1 MAPEGAGGG
10 KLAEFVS
17 HHILGDVNR
26 HMFAAVVHGDGMA
39 DTIREARLQV
49 LRIRFSPALFIS

>member
-1 MAPEGAGGG
+1 MAPEGTGGG

-26 HMFAAVVHGDGMA
+26 HMFAAVV
-39 DTIREARLQV
+39 RCV
-49 LRIRFSPALFIS
+49 